1 MMNSSMMESGMMGPG
16 MMIAMGGFWLLLLAL
31 MILGIAALVKYLR
44 S

>member
-16 MMIAMGGFWLLLLAL
+16 MMIAMGAFWLLLLAL